1 MKDAK
6 VIHLK
11 FPCSLSLV
19 LLLILTSRML
29 CFLVSHFV
37 FPCTTWEP
45 HTKIVCCFSSQEDKC
60 VSLFFL
66 PKQLCSTSHCL
77 FLHFGIHDSRH
88 EEKMMEGEEKSKH
101 INLYML
107 LESWMF
113 LVLASSHVFDIRHM
127 ASPTNYNLHACQVCR

>member
-1 MKDAK
+1 
-6 VIHLK
+6 
-11 FPCSLSLV
+11 
-19 LLLILTSRML
+19 
-29 CFLVSHFV
+29 
-37 FPCTTWEP
+37 
-45 HTKIVCCFSSQEDKC
+45 VCCFSSQEDKC

-66 PKQLCSTSHCL
+66 PKQLCSTSQCL